1 MTHKLLPSNT
11 LLWFGVLGGAA
22 AWATQFLAN
31 LFFTFAQCDQP
42 VQRWM
47 LPVHSW
53 EIGLSVLALAVGLSA
68 TAVSLTIFVRTGRV
82 DDVSAKEREGRGT
95 QPPLGRVHFLA
106 MVGLLVNFL
115 ALAIIVMTGVGA
127 PLLPVCQQS

>member
-1 MTHKLLPSNT
+1 VSQRLPSNT
-11 LLWFGVLGGAA
+11 LLWFGVLGGAV
-22 AWATQFLAN
+22 AWTVQFLAN
-31 LFFTFAQCDQP
+31 LFFTFAECDQP

-53 EIGLSVLALAVGLSA
+53 EVGLSALAVAVGLSA
-68 TAVSLTIFVRTGRV
+68 IGVSLMIFVRTARV
-82 DDVSAKEREGRGT
+82 DEVSAKERAGKGT
-95 QPPLGRVHFLA
+95 QPPLGRIHFLA
-106 MVGLLVNFL
+106 MIGLLVNFL

>member
-1 MTHKLLPSNT
+1 MSQRLPSNA

-22 AWATQFLAN
+22 AWASQFLAN

-42 VQRWM
+42 IQRWM

-53 EIGLSVLALAVGLSA
+53 EIGLSALALAVGLSA
-68 TAVSLTIFVRTGRV
+68 TAVSLTIFVSTGRV

-127 PLLPVCQQS
+127 PLLPVCQQA